1 MKTTDLRTFL
11 AGVAQRKA
19 ALGIA
24 DTEEWTESL
33 RNSGANRTDEKRELL
48 RRIEA
53 RAKAAGRPGVI
64 SRY

>member
-11 AGVAQRKA
+11 AGVARRKA
-19 ALGIA
+19 ALGIEY
-24 DTEEWTESL
+24 TKEWTESL
-33 RNSGANRTDEKRELL
+33 RNSGANRTEEKRELL

-53 RAKAAGRPGVI
+53 KTKAAGRTGVI